1 MTNSACNYNANTY
14 DQKLNIYF
22 VQAVIFVKSIY
33 HETIL
38 FSYLWFS
45 QNHIFR
51 DKALWFWPLDIL
63 TLNKSVKALSLATFS
78 RQRRVGLDNAGY
90 LEEWPYGEFWPEHS
104 TVHQQLERRRTYG
117 DRYTCHCVWWSV
129 PIVFTALYVHA
140 RVTPPHRWTCHC
152 VWCSLFPLYGR
163 RRYTFTWSRVP
174 RSPIGERAIVFDPHC
189 SQFASIKDVRGS
201 HVER

>member
-14 DQKLNIYF
+14 DQTLNIYS
-22 VQAVIFVKSIY
+22 VQPVIFVKSIY

-78 RQRRVGLDNAGY
+78 RQRRVGLDDAGY
-90 LEEWPYGEFWPEHS
+90 LEEWPYCEFWPEHS
-104 TVHQQLERRRTYG
+104 TSAAGEKKNVR
-117 DRYTCHCVWWSV
+117 SS
-129 PIVFTALYVHA
+129 LYV
-140 RVTPPHRWTCHC
+140 
-152 VWCSLFPLYGR
+152 PLCLMISSYCIHSVIR
-163 RRYTFTWSRVP
+163 SRTRHP
-174 RSPIGERAIVFDPHC
+174 YPIGERAIVFDVLCSHCMDDVIRSRDHASRAPHRWTC
-189 SQFASIKDVRGS
+189 HCLWSSLFPVRLY
-201 HVER
+201 